1 MPLEIA
7 FQKRTGGAN
16 QMGREETG
24 LTIATELP
32 PEAVRPAVVVNDAA
46 RPSLIYS
53 WLVVVFLMVLYTS
66 SFIDR
71 QILSLLVKPIRAD
84 FHIDDFQYSLL
95 AGLAFV
101 VTYSLAGL
109 PIGFLVDRWSRRGII
124 TIGVT
129 VWSIMTAACGI
140 TSSFPTLFVTRIGV
154 GIGEATL
161 SPASYSLVSDL
172 FPKDKLGRALSLYG
186 LGIPIGSGLALV
198 IGGQVIKAITAIGP
212 IDLPIVGMTRPWQT
226 VFMAIGLPGLL
237 LAALTLLIVKEPKR
251 HMAPGAV
258 DHKPTLGE
266 AVRFF
271 IANTRAYAGLY
282 LGMGLLA
289 MYGYGSNVWYPTF
302 LQRVHGFDVTGAGMF
317 IGSWTL
323 ILGVA
328 GCLSAGW
335 MSDMLI
341 KRGRPDGHFIVSIFY
356 CLGFALSGVIGTLAT
371 DRTVSLTF
379 VAISLF
385 FSNTI
390 IGIVAAALQILTPN
404 RMRGQISS
412 VFLAVAAFIGLAFG
426 PPAVGF
432 ATDHIFHDDNMVGHS
447 LALVAGIFPT
457 LGAVAFWF
465 GRKPLLARHAA
476 ERLR

>member
-1 MPLEIA
+1 M
-7 FQKRTGGAN
+7 
-16 QMGREETG
+16 
-24 LTIATELP
+24 TIATELP
-32 PEAVRPAVVVNDAA
+32 PEAVEPETVIADSK
-46 RPSLIYS
+46 RPSLLYS
-53 WLVVVFLMVLYTS
+53 WLVVLFLMVLYTS

-109 PIGFLVDRWSRRGII
+109 PLGYIVDRWSRRGII

-129 VWSIMTAACGI
+129 AWSIMTAACGI
-140 TSSFPTLFVTRIGV
+140 TNSFTTLFVTRIGV

-161 SPASYSLVSDL
+161 SPASYSLISDL
-172 FPKDKLGRALSLYG
+172 FPKHKLGRALSLYG

-212 IDLPIVGMTRPWQT
+212 VDLPLLGETRPWQT
-226 VFMAIGLPGLL
+226 VFLAIGLPGLIL
-237 LAALTLLIVKEPKR
+237 SALVLMIVKEPKR
-251 HMAPGAV
+251 HVAPGEI
-258 DHKPTLGE
+258 DHKPTLAE
-266 AVRFF
+266 ALKFF

-282 LGMGLLA
+282 LGMGFLA

-302 LQRVHGFDVTGAGMF
+302 LQRVHGFDVAGAGMF

-323 ILGVA
+323 VFGIA
-328 GCLSAGW
+328 GCLFAGW
-335 MSDMLI
+335 LSDMLV

-356 CLGFALSGVIGTLAT
+356 CLGFAITGVVGTLSP
-371 DRTVSLTF
+371 DRTISLTF
-379 VAISLF
+379 VALSLF

-390 IGIVAAALQILTPN
+390 IGVVAAALQILTPN

-432 ATDHIFHDDNMVGHS
+432 ATDHIFHNDNAVGDS

-465 GRKPLLARHAA
+465 GRKPLLEKLKR
-476 ERLR
+476 